1 MTTTCNHALYA
12 IVDVFS
18 QFYDTLGPIL
28 LEQLY
33 AQLLW
38 CVQQDNEQ
46 LARSGTNCLE
56 NLVISNGIKFD
67 EQTWDKTCRSVLD
80 IFNSTL
86 PTALLTWKPLSLNK
100 ESDLEV
106 ITGDSD
112 SHIGILKRSN
122 SNQSLAN
129 GENYR
134 VKVFSAL
141 LIKCIVQ
148 LELIQTI
155 DNVVFYPA
163 TSRKEDQENL
173 ALAQADMMNL
183 KSSELNNSNG
193 GDQQKEEQGMYCS
206 LTANHLLQLV
216 ECLLKSHR
224 FAKNFNSNHEQ
235 RNVLWKA
242 GFRGNVKPNLL
253 KQETQSLACALR
265 IVFKMYCDE
274 THRNDWPKVETHLVE
289 IAHEA
294 LEYFLALST
303 EAHRDAWMPILLL
316 LLTRILKMSDN
327 RFAVHASNC
336 YPLLC
341 EVMCFDLK
349 PELRSVLRRFFLRI
363 GPVFRITQQ

>member
-18 QFYDTLGPIL
+18 QFYDTLGPL
-28 LEQLY
+28 LLGQLY
-33 AQLLW
+33 SQLLW

-67 EQTWDKTCRSVLD
+67 EETWDNTCRCVLD
-80 IFNSTL
+80 IFESTL
-86 PTALLTWKPLSLNK
+86 PTALITWKPPSPN
-100 ESDLEV
+100 
-106 ITGDSD
+106 
-112 SHIGILKRSN
+112 N
-122 SNQSLAN
+122 
-129 GENYR
+129 ENAKY
-134 VKVFSAL
+134 KLFSAL
-141 LIKCIVQ
+141 LIKCVVQ

-173 ALAQADMMNL
+173 ALAQADMLNG
-183 KSSELNNSNG
+183 KPSELGVQGG
-193 GDQQKEEQGMYCS
+193 GDQQKEEQGMYCA
-206 LTANHLLQLV
+206 LTTTHLLQLV

-224 FAKNFNSNHEQ
+224 FAKTFNANHEQ
-235 RNVLWKA
+235 RQLLWKS
-242 GFRGNVKPNLL
+242 GFYCNMKSETGLL
-253 KQETQSLACALR
+253 NQEIQSLACALR
-265 IVFKMYCDE
+265 ILFKMYSDE
-274 THRNDWPKVETHLVE
+274 AHRNDWVKVESRLVE
-289 IAHEA
+289 VACEA
-294 LEYFLALST
+294 LEYFLALSNET
-303 EAHRDAWMPILLL
+303 HIDAWTPILLL
-316 LLTRILKMSDN
+316 LLTRILKMSDS
-327 RFAVHASNC
+327 RFAVHASSC

>member
-33 AQLLW
+33 SQLLW

-67 EQTWDKTCRSVLD
+67 DETWNKTCRCVLD
-80 IFNSTL
+80 IFESTL
-86 PTALLTWKPLSLNK
+86 PNGLLTWKPQLNK
-100 ESDLEV
+100 ESDLDV
-106 ITGDSD
+106 IRGESE
-112 SHIGILKRSN
+112 SNIGILKRSG
-122 SNQSLAN
+122 SSQSLAN
-129 GENYR
+129 GENHR
-134 VKVFSAL
+134 SRIFSAL
-141 LIKCIVQ
+141 LIKCVVQ

-183 KSSELNNSNG
+183 KSNELGSSN

-206 LTANHLLQLV
+206 LTASHLLQLV

-224 FAKNFNSNHEQ
+224 FGKNFNSNHEQ

-242 GFRGNVKPNLL
+242 GFRGNVKPSLL

-265 IVFKMYCDE
+265 ILFKMYSDE
-274 THRNDWPKVETHLVE
+274 AHRNDWSKVEAHLNEV
-289 IAHEA
+289 AREA

-303 EAHRDAWMPILLL
+303 EAHRDAWTPILLL
-316 LLTRILKMSDN
+316 LLTRILKMSDS

-363 GPVFRITQQ
+363 APVFRITPQ

>member
-18 QFYDTLGPIL
+18 QFYDILGPLL

-33 AQLLW
+33 SQLLW

-67 EQTWDKTCRSVLD
+67 EQTWEKTCSCVLD
-80 IFNSTL
+80 IFESTL
-86 PTALLTWKPLSLNK
+86 PSALLTWKPQSPNK
-100 ESDLEV
+100 ESDLDV
-106 ITGDSD
+106 ITGEAD
-112 SHIGILKRSN
+112 SHVGILKRSN
-122 SNQSLAN
+122 SSQSLIN
-129 GENYR
+129 GETLKN
-134 VKVFSAL
+134 KVFSAL
-141 LIKCIVQ
+141 LIKCVVQ

-155 DNVVFYPA
+155 DNIVFYPA

-173 ALAQADMMNL
+173 ALAQADMFNG
-183 KSSELNNSNG
+183 KSSELG
-193 GDQQKEEQGMYCS
+193 VRAGADQQKEEQGMYYA
-206 LTANHLLQLV
+206 LTTTHLLQLV

-224 FAKNFNSNHEQ
+224 FAKSFNSNHEQ

-265 IVFKMYCDE
+265 ILFKMYSDE
-274 THRNDWPKVETHLVE
+274 AHRADWSKVETRLVE
-289 IAHEA
+289 VACEA
-294 LEYFLALST
+294 LEYFLALSN
-303 EAHRDAWMPILLL
+303 EAHRDAWTPILLL

-327 RFAVHASNC
+327 RFAVHASSC